1 MKPETLLPYLGQLT
15 EYSPK
20 LAKVMGGVAVAVF
33 VCFLL
38 QRQFENGEGRE
49 WVRVTR
55 KEIEYHTGLSVYEQ
69 ERAKKQLEM
78 RSLLQQRLVN
88 RDREVIEFWL
98 DLPALIDL
106 LENFDKP
113 KDDFAPIPSSYS
125 TISSISQGDPYYPFE
140 RKPISVAVSPHYSFS
155 GPWESTEE
163 FEEFQRALLDYFK
176 QEGSPNPAAY
186 AFRVIDGI
194 SKGILSPLW
203 EDFVNGVPLGESQK
217 VQRDWEVSPGVAYP
231 AFEEERVSY
240 YVHKGEPIESAVS
253 KARRELRNPL
263 LAKDLWEGFLRK
275 CDRVADEA
283 IAAKKQ
289 GIQTPYLPPSF
300 SDKPQITK
308 ESVIE
313 KLASLT
319 PTSIASSDSFPSQ
332 NSAKNLPHGKTSPAD
347 TTKSAPQTREIPSL
361 KSLQKAYSSPF
372 GKKLIEQQIANH
384 PEWGYAIQEG
394 QVVELYPF

>member
-20 LAKVMGGVAVAVF
+20 LAKVTGGVAVAVF

-38 QRQFENGEGRE
+38 QRQFDNGNESE

-55 KEIEYHTGLSVYEQ
+55 KEIEYQTGLSVYEQ
-69 ERAKKQLEM
+69 ERAKRQLEM

-98 DLPALIDL
+98 NLPALIDL

-113 KDDFAPIPSSYS
+113 NDDFALTSSAYS
-125 TISSISQGDPYYPFE
+125 TISSKSQGDPYYPIE

-155 GPWESTEE
+155 GPWESQEQLD
-163 FEEFQRALLDYFK
+163 EFQRALLDYFK
-176 QEGSPNPAAY
+176 LEGSPNPAAY

-203 EDFVNGVPLGESQK
+203 EDFINGVPLGDSQK
-217 VQRDWEVSPGVAYP
+217 VQRDWEISPGVPYP

-240 YVHKGEPIESAVS
+240 YVHKGEPIESAVA

-289 GIQTPYLPPSF
+289 GIQNPYLPPSF
-300 SDKPQITK
+300 TDKPQVTK

-319 PTSIASSDSFPSQ
+319 PASIASSDSFPSQ
-332 NSAKNLPHGKTSPAD
+332 DAAKTSPD
-347 TTKSAPQTREIPSL
+347 GEKSSEKTTESQPEDIKVPSL